1 MPICEAIHCDR
12 WIFLN
17 IADVL
22 NDAILISGR
31 GGTSR
36 SIKRPKSHFNRI
48 SCFLFF
54 DPSEA
59 APALV

>member
-1 MPICEAIHCDR
+1 MPLCEAIHCDR

-22 NDAILISGR
+22 NDAILLSDR
-31 GGTSR
+31 GDTCR
-36 SIKRPKSHFNRI
+36 SIKRPRSHFNRI

-54 DPSEA
+54 DLSEA
-59 APALV
+59 ALALV